1 MIHKSQALSVVYHH
15 LTSSLFELS
24 QNNKQV
30 ICAQR
35 WHQGLCFYHSA
46 IHLAILFSTWL
57 LKPAIMD
64 GECTTNAQHKIK
76 KILFFLKKLYIQRS
90 INIDSTGLRCL
101 VLAIKLRKNCCMSR
115 SVITYKGLIC
125 TRLVDMFFTKLCTT
139 GFISSAHI

>member
-1 MIHKSQALSVVYHH
+1 MIHKSQALSMVYHH
-15 LTSSLFELS
+15 LTSILMRS
-24 QNNKQV
+24 NNKTDKWYV
-30 ICAQR
+30 PSM